1 MLQVP
6 TATRTAQVR
15 FLTSAAIPKTRNLS
29 PIVRTCALLETASA
43 EFIAAHRK
51 FADAEQA
58 QQDAR
63 PAAPAALRSTKR
75 NLADVTCFPL
85 GRPAHIAIMPAEIR
99 REIARLRS
107 NKAKSEHADGVHHI
121 MHSDA
126 GFPLTAKQRAQLKR
140 LEAKLVIAEAF
151 EKKCGA
157 ITARLKVDE
166 LQTATC
172 KASDKQSMLVAKLAR
187 LLARSRD
194 DLLAKIAAYKAEC
207 ESFHGSEGEVEL
219 AHSIVRDVE
228 RLAAASTI

>member
-6 TATRTAQVR
+6 NTTKVR
-15 FLTSAAIPKTRNLS
+15 VRLFTSAATPKASKPS

-58 QQDAR
+58 QHDAR
-63 PAAPAALRSTKR
+63 PPAPAALRSTKH

-99 REIARLRS
+99 REIATLRS
-107 NKAKSEHADGVHHI
+107 NKTKSETADVVHHI

-126 GFPLTAKQRAQLKR
+126 GFPLTAKQCAQLKR
-140 LEAKLVIAEAF
+140 LEAKLVISEAF
-151 EKKCGA
+151 QKKCGA
-157 ITARLKVDE
+157 IAARFKVDE
-166 LQTATC
+166 LNTKTC
-172 KASDKQSMLVAKLAR
+172 KASDKQSILVLRLAR

-207 ESFHGSEGEVEL
+207 ESFPGSEGEVEL